1 MDGQV
6 SAAPLQLQGWLPAGT
21 TCQDGQLLV
30 DWLHFGEEQLGEA
43 FFADDVRRVL
53 RQPYNQLFSLRTP
66 MAALAE
72 WQQRQPGLPPNGF
85 IFHMSRCGSTLVAQ
99 MLAALPRNIVVSEA
113 APIDAVLRARQTC
126 PGLAQEEQLRW
137 LQWVISA
144 FGQPRSGGERH
155 LFIKFDSWHVLD
167 LALIRR
173 AFPAVP
179 WIFLYRDPVE
189 VMVSHMN
196 RRGSQMVPGIVSP
209 LQYGIDPAEG
219 MAMPAHEYC
228 ARVLE
233 VICQAVLH
241 HCDDGAARLVN
252 YAQLPRALDD
262 VVMPHFGLDCTVA
275 ERARTAEVARFDVKA
290 PAFPFTADAAAKQA
304 QATAAVRGAAEAR
317 LGPGYRQL
325 EACRQRAAPQ
335 NRG

>member
-1 MDGQV
+1 M
-6 SAAPLQLQGWLPAGT
+6 
-21 TCQDGQLLV
+21 LV
-30 DWLHFGEEQLGEA
+30 DWLHFGEERLGEP
-43 FFADDVRRVL
+43 FFGDDIRRVL
-53 RQPYNQLFSLRTP
+53 RQPFNQLFRLRTP
-66 MAALAE
+66 MTALAE

-85 IFHMSRCGSTLVAQ
+85 IFHMSRCGSTLLAQ
-99 MLAALPRNIVVSEA
+99 MLASSPHNIVVAEA

-126 PGLAQEEQLRW
+126 PGLTEEEQLRW
-137 LQWVISA
+137 LQWIIGA
-144 FGQPRSGGERH
+144 FGQRRSGGERH
-155 LFIKFDSWHVLD
+155 LFIKFDSWHMLD

-219 MAMPAHEYC
+219 MAMPPQEYC
-228 ARVLE
+228 AQVLE
-233 VICQAVLH
+233 VICQAALQ
-241 HCDDGAARLVN
+241 HCHDGTARLVN
-252 YAQLPRALDD
+252 YAQLPQALDD
-262 VVMPHFGLDCTVA
+262 VVMPHFGLACTAA
-275 ERARTAEVARFDVKA
+275 ERARMAEVMRFNAKA

-304 QATAAVRGAAEAR
+304 QATAAVRAAAEQR

-325 EACRQRAAPQ
+325 EACRQRAAP
-335 NRG
+335 